1 MMFGGMVM
9 MIYLLSYLIGG
20 VFSLW
25 LSMIMVVVL
34 LTSLAAILAYGIASM
49 VVLWST
55 GFTLP
60 FC

>member
-25 LSMIMVVVL
+25 LSIVYIQKY
-34 LTSLAAILAYGIASM
+34 A
-49 VVLWST
+49 
-55 GFTLP
+55 
-60 FC
+60 